1 MCREP
6 TVGGEP
12 SRRVG
17 HRPSAIIS
25 AGAFQSRG
33 VRLAGCLFPGAP
45 SLGYTFTVTP
55 NGQPWCEIQG
65 QVNGNTFLHY
75 TCGGHKV
82 RLISVL
88 EMNATQAWSDQRD
101 ALQYV
106 VEELKKTLLDI
117 RADIPATS
125 GPLSLQG
132 SMMCEQESNGLTTA
146 SCEFGLDGQISLRFD
161 TKNRHWTVLH
171 GEGILLKQTLASD
184 RAMIDLLVRTSAGD
198 CRKWLQQVLCPLS
211 TQAAPTTAT
220 ATVPSKATTNTPITS
235 VLPVI
240 LTCAIIVGILGWAF
254 K

>member
-1 MCREP
+1 MERSGSEGVSPALLLVLLLWEP
-6 TVGGEP
+6 LLPAVSWEMDSG
-12 SRRVG
+12 RMNL
-17 HRPSAIIS
+17 
-25 AGAFQSRG
+25 G
-33 VRLAGCLFPGAP
+33 VP
-45 SLGYTFTVTP
+45 SLGYTFTVIP

-75 TCGGHKV
+75 TCGGDRV

-88 EMNATQAWSDQRD
+88 EMNATPAWSEQRD

-117 RADIPATS
+117 RAEIPATS

-132 SMMCEQESNGLTTA
+132 SMMCEQDSNGLTTA
-146 SCEFGLDGQISLRFD
+146 SWEFGLDGQKSLRFD
-161 TKNRHWTVLH
+161 TKNGHWTVLH

-184 RAMIDLLVRTSAGD
+184 RAMTDLLVRTSTGD

-220 ATVPSKATTNTPITS
+220 ATVPPKATTNTPIPS

-240 LTCAIIVGILGWAF
+240 LTCAIIVGLLGWAL

>member
-1 MCREP
+1 MEGYSSEGVSPVFLLVLLLWEP
-6 TVGGEP
+6 AAP
-12 SRRVG
+12 R
-17 HRPSAIIS
+17 
-25 AGAFQSRG
+25 
-33 VRLAGCLFPGAP
+33 CAP

-55 NGQPWCEIQG
+55 NGQPWCDIQG

-82 RLISVL
+82 TLISVL

-117 RADIPATS
+117 RAEIPATS

-132 SMMCEQESNGLTTA
+132 SMMCEQESNGRTAA

-161 TKNRHWTVLH
+161 TKNGHWTVLH
-171 GEGILLKQTLASD
+171 SEGRLLKQTLASD
-184 RAMIDLLVRTSAGD
+184 RAMTDLLVRTSAGD

-211 TQAAPTTAT
+211 TQAAPTTAI
-220 ATVPSKATTNTPITS
+220 ATVPPKAATNMPIPS

-240 LTCAIIVGILGWAF
+240 LTCAIVVGI
-254 K
+254 

>member
-1 MCREP
+1 MEGSGSEGVSPVLLLVLLFWEP
-6 TVGGEP
+6 AA
-12 SRRVG
+12 SR
-17 HRPSAIIS
+17 
-25 AGAFQSRG
+25 
-33 VRLAGCLFPGAP
+33 CAP

-55 NGQPWCEIQG
+55 NGQPWCDIQG

-82 RLISVL
+82 TLISVL

-117 RADIPATS
+117 RAEIPATS

-132 SMMCEQESNGLTTA
+132 SMMCEQESNGRTAA

-161 TKNRHWTVLH
+161 TKNGHWTVLH
-171 GEGILLKQTLASD
+171 SEGRLLKQTLASD
-184 RAMIDLLVRTSAGD
+184 RAMTDLLVRTSAGD

-211 TQAAPTTAT
+211 TQA
-220 ATVPSKATTNTPITS
+220 TVPPKAATNMPITS

-240 LTCAIIVGILGWAF
+240 LTCAIVVGILGWAF

>member
-1 MCREP
+1 MERSGSEGVSPVLLLLLLLWEP
-6 TVGGEP
+6 AAT
-12 SRRVG
+12 R
-17 HRPSAIIS
+17 
-25 AGAFQSRG
+25 
-33 VRLAGCLFPGAP
+33 CAP

-75 TCGGHKV
+75 TCGGDKV

-88 EMNATQAWSDQRD
+88 EMNATQAWSEQRD

-117 RADIPATS
+117 KAEIPATS

-132 SMMCEQESNGLTTA
+132 SMMCEQESNVLTAA
-146 SCEFGLDGQISLRFD
+146 SWEFGLDGQISLRFD
-161 TKNRHWTVLH
+161 TKNGHWTVLH
-171 GEGILLKQTLASD
+171 GEGRLLKQTLASD
-184 RAMIDLLVRTSAGD
+184 RAMTGLLVRTSSGD

-220 ATVPSKATTNTPITS
+220 TRTNTPIPS

-240 LTCAIIVGILGWAF
+240 LICAIIVGILAWAF

>member
-1 MCREP
+1 VEMEGYGSEGVSLVFLLLLLLWEP
-6 TVGGEP
+6 AAP
-12 SRRVG
+12 S
-17 HRPSAIIS
+17 
-25 AGAFQSRG
+25 
-33 VRLAGCLFPGAP
+33 CAP

-75 TCGGHKV
+75 TCGGNKV

-88 EMNATQAWSDQRD
+88 EMNATQAWSEQRD

-117 RADIPATS
+117 KAEIPATS

-132 SMMCEQESNGLTTA
+132 SMMCEQESNGHTTA

-161 TKNRHWTVLH
+161 TKTGHWTVLH

-198 CRKWLQQVLCPLS
+198 CRKWLQQILCPLS

-240 LTCAIIVGILGWAF
+240 LICAIIVGILG
-254 K
+254 

>member
-1 MCREP
+1 
-6 TVGGEP
+6 
-12 SRRVG
+12 
-17 HRPSAIIS
+17 
-25 AGAFQSRG
+25 
-33 VRLAGCLFPGAP
+33 
-45 SLGYTFTVTP
+45 
-55 NGQPWCEIQG
+55 
-65 QVNGNTFLHY
+65 
-75 TCGGHKV
+75 
-82 RLISVL
+82 
-88 EMNATQAWSDQRD
+88 MNATQPWSEQRD

-117 RADIPATS
+117 RAEIPATS
-125 GPLSLQG
+125 GALSLQG
-132 SMMCEQESNGLTTA
+132 SMMCEQESKGLTAA

-184 RAMIDLLVRTSAGD
+184 RAMSDLLVRTSAGD

-220 ATVPSKATTNTPITS
+220 ATVPPKATTNTPITS
-235 VLPVI
+235 ILPVT